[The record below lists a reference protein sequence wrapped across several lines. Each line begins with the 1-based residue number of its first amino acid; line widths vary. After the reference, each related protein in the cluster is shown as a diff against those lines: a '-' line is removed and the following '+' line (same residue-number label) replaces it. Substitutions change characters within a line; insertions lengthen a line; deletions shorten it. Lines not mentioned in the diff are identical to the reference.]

1 MGAPSGL
8 IEFSKTSICSETISP
23 MKTKFYFMLLGLIL
37 FFILSLSN
45 PLFWVGFIVLS
56 IFAVSTLR
64 TISHTSTI
72 PLAVNI
78 NHPFMDTEYISES
91 EIMVNFSG
99 EWVDPGSHLLKIVKD
114 PIHGWVVHKQDSEL
128 SILSNWE
135 TRKSQSTLQKQ
146 ITIIN
151 QAISLNN
158 AINESKDEFEDARDR
173 ESQESELLDRS
184 WLEEEEIDVQGPISR
199 IFSSE

>member
-1 MGAPSGL
+1 MGVMNAFRRGFHVLMCSGGVMGAPRGL

-23 MKTKFYFMLLGLIL
+23 MITKFYFMLLGLIL

-45 PLFWVGFIVLS
+45 PLFWVGVIVLL

-91 EIMVNFSG
+91 EI
-99 EWVDPGSHLLKIVKD
+99 K
-114 PIHGWVVHKQDSEL
+114 
-128 SILSNWE
+128 
-135 TRKSQSTLQKQ
+135 
-146 ITIIN
+146 
-151 QAISLNN
+151 
-158 AINESKDEFEDARDR
+158 
-173 ESQESELLDRS
+173 
-184 WLEEEEIDVQGPISR
+184 
-199 IFSSE
+199 